1 MSAPPRRVGVLGP
14 ATLSTPGRVAV
25 RSPAPE
31 KFDSILEFQRAGVRA
46 IIQLWEQW
54 EVPKHSTP
62 LSLCS
67 SHPLQPNSIIG
78 RPANVVGIHTID
90 SITFHVLVTHSAA
103 FNLVRYSGGPAS
115 RVCGPKELSRIS
127 LAVSM
132 TCRRRSITRRRCGV
146 GLFPRG
152 STKILRSKSVKLINL
167 LFRFQPQLCLGRLF
181 VVNTLLPFVSPPFL
195 FSILHT
201 RTC

>member
-1 MSAPPRRVGVLGP
+1 MGSPQAFHAVIAMLVAPP
-14 ATLSTPGRVAV
+14 ATQFDNWPSRKCCWSST
-25 RSPAPE
+25 
-31 KFDSILEFQRAGVRA
+31 FTL
-46 IIQLWEQW
+46 
-54 EVPKHSTP
+54 
-62 LSLCS
+62 
-67 SHPLQPNSIIG
+67 
-78 RPANVVGIHTID
+78 GIHTID

-181 VVNTLLPFVSPPFL
+181 VVNTLLLFVSPPFL